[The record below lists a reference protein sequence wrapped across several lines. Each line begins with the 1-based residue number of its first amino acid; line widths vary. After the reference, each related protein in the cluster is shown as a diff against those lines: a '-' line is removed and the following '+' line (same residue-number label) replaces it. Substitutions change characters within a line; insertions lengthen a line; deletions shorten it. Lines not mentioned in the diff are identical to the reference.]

1 MNCHNCQRRMSDCQ
15 SMRPIDPA
23 GSEDRRW
30 VCNYCDGVTYINQ
43 ESALLDALAGYQIVK
58 EE

>member
-1 MNCHNCQRRMSDCQ
+1 
-15 SMRPIDPA
+15 MRPIDPA